1 MGELNKELYDQEI
14 QVIADLYGD
23 QKGRAV
29 AIENHI
35 ERLRER
41 RKPKSMMQLFEDLT
55 ETEKADI
62 EKNWGTTLDE
72 LKILA

>member
-1 MGELNKELYDQEI
+1 M
-14 QVIADLYGD
+14 
-23 QKGRAV
+23 

-35 ERLRER
+35 RKLRER